1 MFRRSPLLLLL
12 LPLFLALMFTATS
25 CSNTAALDS
34 PVPEVAAD
42 AERSVVPEPASEPEP
57 TARPTTAPRATAEPE
72 SDADPEVEIYDAPG
86 DLELV
91 LPVDA
96 SADPGTII
104 DIEELDIA
112 GAFGSRILYRSTSA
126 QGEAIAVS
134 GFVMYP
140 DDEPP
145 VGGWPLI
152 AWAHGTTG
160 LGDSCAPSNEAENDQ
175 LAQAL
180 VGFGYAVVA
189 TDYEGLGTPG
199 VHPYVVGASEAH
211 SVLDSVRAVYELGLP
226 VTDEW
231 VVFGHSQG
239 GHAAMFTGQ
248 LQSTYAPELN
258 MIGVVAG
265 APPSQLG
272 ELNDALIG
280 GDFQGY
286 LVMTAAGLVAANDD
300 LDMADVLSAEAIDL
314 LDVVETGCTEDIFN
328 VYNPFDYDAV
338 AIVNDPFELAD
349 WGNAVRVNDTNLL
362 PVLAPLLIIH
372 GGEDEQIPVETSATL
387 LDQLCA
393 FEDQG
398 PTVRNVYE
406 GQSHAGILTT
416 FAAVPDLLAWV
427 GGRFAGEPAPDMC
440 AP

>member
-1 MFRRSPLLLLL
+1 M
-12 LPLFLALMFTATS
+12 
-25 CSNTAALDS
+25 
-34 PVPEVAAD
+34 
-42 AERSVVPEPASEPEP
+42 
-57 TARPTTAPRATAEPE
+57 
-72 SDADPEVEIYDAPG
+72 
-86 DLELV
+86 
-91 LPVDA
+91 
-96 SADPGTII
+96 
-104 DIEELDIA
+104 
-112 GAFGSRILYRSTSA
+112 
-126 QGEAIAVS
+126 
-134 GFVMYP
+134 
-140 DDEPP
+140 
-145 VGGWPLI
+145 PLI

-314 LDVVETGCTEDIFN
+314 LDKLL
-328 VYNPFDYDAV
+328 VYDHKKRLTCKEAMQHPYFD
-338 AIVNDPFELAD
+338 P
-349 WGNAVRVNDTNLL
+349 VRGTS
-362 PVLAPLLIIH
+362 PLSDSVP
-372 GGEDEQIPVETSATL
+372 GTSRSSSR
-387 LDQLCA
+387 
-393 FEDQG
+393 G
-398 PTVRNVYE
+398 KN
-406 GQSHAGILTT
+406 
-416 FAAVPDLLAWV
+416 
-427 GGRFAGEPAPDMC
+427 
-440 AP
+440 